1 MRHRPYRL
9 LLAAATVAAYVAS
22 APAASAAPI
31 LDTRCAVPAVVSA
44 APVGDVYV
52 DVGTGEQ
59 NGVKDNIPD
68 PDTKWHVQPYA
79 AAYSVTP
86 NAAWTTVPNANWI
99 NSRTTNASSGGTQ
112 ASTTFRTQFWLT
124 PEVVARTLNL
134 EYAADNG
141 VKFYLNGQL
150 IGGYDPPTTAPVPQ
164 QLAAFT
170 TLHPLAYA
178 GLFFQDGV
186 NNLDAVVTD
195 YGVSTGLLVRG
206 TFHGCL
212 NRTKVPSTC
221 VEVTKAGVISY
232 SPAPVDLGTG
242 EQGYT
247 PDAPGAVDTKWTS
260 TLPTAGPAYSVAP
273 YAGWYDDPGRTSN
286 WINNSPD
293 PYTNGVPLTRTY
305 RMQFT
310 APTYAYGG
318 IDLAF
323 AADNDVVIRL
333 NGVVVGQTTGSPGS
347 FNQLHTVSLAG
358 APIHGGTNTLEATV
372 TDYGVVTGLYVE
384 GSAYVCP
391 GVRVVDGGTGV
402 EAVDEV
408 LHG

>member
-1 MRHRPYRL
+1 MRLRKACA
-9 LLAAATVAAYVAS
+9 LAALALSLVAVPATN
-22 APAASAAPI
+22 ASAAPV
-31 LDTRCAVPAVVSA
+31 LETRCAVPTVVTA

-52 DVGTGEQ
+52 DLGTGEQ
-59 NGVKDNIPD
+59 NGAKDNVPD

-79 AAYSVTP
+79 PAYSVTP
-86 NAAWTTVPNANWI
+86 DSAWTTVTNANWI
-99 NSRTTNASSGGTQ
+99 NSRTTNASSGGSQ
-112 ASTTFRTQFWLT
+112 VSTTFRMQFWLT
-124 PEVVARTLNL
+124 PEVVARSLNL

-141 VKFYLNGQL
+141 VSFYLNGQY
-150 IGGYDPPTTAPVPQ
+150 IGGYDPPTTAPLPQ

-170 TLHPLAYA
+170 TLHPLVYT
-178 GLFFQDGV
+178 GLAFQEGV

-195 YGVSTGLLVRG
+195 YGVSTGVLVRG
-206 TFHGCL
+206 NFHGCL

-221 VEVTKAGVISY
+221 VTVTKTGVVSY

-247 PDAPGAVDTKWTS
+247 RDPVGSVDTKWTT
-260 TLPTAGPAYSVAP
+260 TLPVAGPAYSVMP
-273 YAGWYDDPGRTSN
+273 YYGWYDDPGRTSN
-286 WINNSPD
+286 WINSVPQ
-293 PYTNGVPLTRTY
+293 PYTIGLPLTKTY

-333 NGVVVGQTTGSPGS
+333 NGVVVGHAAGSPGS

-372 TDYGVVTGLYVE
+372 TDDGVATGLYVE

-391 GVRVVDGGTGV
+391 GVRVGDGGTGV
-402 EAVDEV
+402 GTVDGL